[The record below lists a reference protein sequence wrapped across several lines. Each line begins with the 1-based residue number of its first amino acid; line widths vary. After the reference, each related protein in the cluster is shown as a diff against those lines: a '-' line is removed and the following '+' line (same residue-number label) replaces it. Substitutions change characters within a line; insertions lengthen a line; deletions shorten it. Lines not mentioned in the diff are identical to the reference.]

1 MALEQSRNCPLCGAK
16 AKGTTFPFA
25 TVFNGAR
32 FSYLQCGN
40 CSSVFVDPIPDSQTF
55 TRMYAKADY
64 HDCHYEGKEDGE
76 YTESAQLLKQF
87 LPAGALV
94 LDYGCGVG
102 AFLRALNA
110 EGFVPYGVEF
120 DRDAAQFAGQKA
132 ACMTMSVD
140 DFLAQPDKPLFD
152 AIHLGDVLE
161 HLPDPA
167 GTLKGLLVHLKSGGL
182 LFAEGPLE
190 INPSPVYW
198 AARLFGAF
206 KRIVRPKITA
216 GHPPTHLFRTGA
228 KQQLDFFMRVEP
240 RLSLQHWDIYETG
253 WPYTGGGKLKHIIA
267 GVAIRLSGKR
277 FLGGA
282 FGNRFC
288 GLFFYQQPLDGALN
302 VALSRNPA

>member
-1 MALEQSRNCPLCGAK
+1 MSLNQLRSCPLCGAD
-16 AKGTTFPFA
+16 AEGTTFPYV
-25 TVFNGAR
+25 TCFNDIR
-32 FSYLQCGN
+32 FSYLKCGG

-55 TRMYAKADY
+55 ARMYAKADY
-64 HDCHYEGKEDGE
+64 HDCHYEGKEDGA
-76 YTESAQLLKQF
+76 YAESTQLLRQY
-87 LPAGALV
+87 LPTGALV

-110 EGFVPYGVEF
+110 DGFVPYGVEF
-120 DRDAAQFAGQKA
+120 DRDAAHFAGQKA

-140 DFLAQPDKPLFD
+140 DFMAQPDKPLFD

-167 GTLKGLLVHLKSGGL
+167 GTLRELLVHLKPGGV
-182 LFAEGPLE
+182 LFVEGPLE

-206 KRIVRPKITA
+206 KRIVWPKFTP

-228 KQQLDFFMRVEP
+228 KQQLDFFTRVEP
-240 RLSLQHWDIYETG
+240 CLRLQHWDIYETG
-253 WPYTGGGKLKHIIA
+253 WPYAGGGTIKRVIA
-267 GVAIRLSGKR
+267 GLATR
-277 FLGGA
+277 LGGKETFGVT

-288 GLFFYQQPLDGALN
+288 GLFTYQQLLDGGQKLEFLRAN
-302 VALSRNPA
+302 A